1 VSSRVEISTASDSAA
16 FACAALAFLL
26 RCAAGIHAFQ
36 KSGGRAMLFPE
47 IVAAAL
53 MFGASAV
60 VSLDSPPAKLA
71 RYTFLRWQRRRR
83 PRRSGA

>member
-1 VSSRVEISTASDSAA
+1 MV
-16 FACAALAFLL
+16 
-26 RCAAGIHAFQ
+26 
-36 KSGGRAMLFPE
+36 FPE

-71 RYTFLRWQRRRR
+71 RYTFLRWQRRHRS
-83 PRRSGA
+83 RRSGDAA

>member
-1 VSSRVEISTASDSAA
+1 
-16 FACAALAFLL
+16 
-26 RCAAGIHAFQ
+26 
-36 KSGGRAMLFPE
+36 MLFPE

-83 PRRSGA
+83 CRRAGDAA

>member
-1 VSSRVEISTASDSAA
+1 MA
-16 FACAALAFLL
+16 FACAALAFPL
-26 RCAAGIHAFQ
+26 RCAAGM
-36 KSGGRAMLFPE
+36 SE

-71 RYTFLRWQRRRR
+71 RYTYLRWQRRRR
-83 PRRSGA
+83 SRRS

>member
-1 VSSRVEISTASDSAA
+1 MV
-16 FACAALAFLL
+16 
-26 RCAAGIHAFQ
+26 
-36 KSGGRAMLFPE
+36 FPE

-71 RYTFLRWQRRRR
+71 RYTYLRWQRRRR
-83 PRRSGA
+83 SRSSADTNRAIN

>member
-1 VSSRVEISTASDSAA
+1 MA
-16 FACAALAFLL
+16 FACAALAFPL
-26 RCAAGIHAFQ
+26 RCAAG
-36 KSGGRAMLFPE
+36 MLFPE

-60 VSLDSPPAKLA
+60 VSLDSAPAKLA

-83 PRRSGA
+83 ARRS